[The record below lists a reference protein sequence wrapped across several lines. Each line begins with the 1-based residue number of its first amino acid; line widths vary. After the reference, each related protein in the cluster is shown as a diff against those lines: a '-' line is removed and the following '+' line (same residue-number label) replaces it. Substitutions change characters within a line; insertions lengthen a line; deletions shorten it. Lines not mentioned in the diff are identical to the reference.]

1 MSWLR
6 LFELFIIISLIVC
19 AIKIGSEKIEVEEE
33 RDELAK
39 KRKELLDIAD
49 RATANLDKAKILNS
63 KLQEIMLWFAHEAE
77 ELQIYSG
84 RDTKVQYIKAEDLS
98 NLIMRLTDK
107 IVNIK

>member
-1 MSWLR
+1 MSWFR

-39 KRKELLDIAD
+39 ERKEILDIAN
-49 RATANLDKAKILNS
+49 RATATLDKAKILHS
-63 KLQEIMLWFAHEAE
+63 KLQETMLWFSHETG
-77 ELQIYSG
+77 ELQTYAV
-84 RDTKVQYIKAEDLS
+84 RDTNVQYIKAEDLS

>member
-19 AIKIGSEKIEVEEE
+19 AIKIESEKVKVEQ
-33 RDELAK
+33 
-39 KRKELLDIAD
+39 KRKELLDIAN
-49 RATANLDKAKILNS
+49 RATANLDKAKILND
-63 KLQEIMLWFAHEAE
+63 KLKEIMLWFAHETG
-77 ELQIYSG
+77 ELQTYAV

>member
-1 MSWLR
+1 MSWSR
-6 LFELFIIISLIVC
+6 LFELFIIISLLVC

-39 KRKELLDIAD
+39 ERKEILDIAD
-49 RATANLDKAKILNS
+49 RATANLDKAKIRNS
-63 KLQEIMLWFAHEAE
+63 KLQETMLWFAHEAG

-107 IVNIK
+107 IVKIK

>member
-1 MSWLR
+1 MSWSR

-39 KRKELLDIAD
+39 ERREILDIAD
-49 RATANLDKAKILNS
+49 RATATLDKVKIRNS
-63 KLQEIMLWFAHEAE
+63 KLQETMLWFAHEAG

-84 RDTKVQYIKAEDLS
+84 RDTKVQYIKVEDLS

-107 IVNIK
+107 IVKIK

>member
-1 MSWLR
+1 MSWSR

-19 AIKIGSEKIEVEEE
+19 AIKIESEKIEVEKE
-33 RDELAK
+33 
-39 KRKELLDIAD
+39 RKELLDIAD
-49 RATANLDKAKILNS
+49 RATATLDKVKIRNS
-63 KLQEIMLWFAHEAE
+63 KLQETMLWFAHETG
-77 ELQIYSG
+77 ELQTYSV

>member
-19 AIKIGSEKIEVEEE
+19 ALKIESEKVKVERGKEKVE
-33 RDELAK
+33 KD
-39 KRKELLDIAD
+39 RKELLEMSDK
-49 RATANLDKAKILNS
+49 TAEALDKVKIRQS
-63 KLQEIMLWFAHEAE
+63 KLEEAILWFAHEAG

-107 IVNIK
+107 IVNM

>member
-1 MSWLR
+1 MSWSR

-39 KRKELLDIAD
+39 KRKEILDIAD
-49 RATANLDKAKILNS
+49 RATATLDKVKIRNS
-63 KLQEIMLWFAHEAE
+63 KLEETMLWFAHETG
-77 ELQIYSG
+77 ELQTYSV

>member
-19 AIKIGSEKIEVEEE
+19 AIKIESEKVKVEKGKEKVE
-33 RDELAK
+33 KD
-39 KRKELLDIAD
+39 RKELLEMSDK
-49 RATANLDKAKILNS
+49 TAKALDKVKIRQS
-63 KLQEIMLWFAHEAE
+63 KLEETILWFAHETG
-77 ELQIYSG
+77 ELQTYAV
-84 RDTKVQYIKAEDLS
+84 RDTKVQYIKADDLS

>member
-1 MSWLR
+1 MSWSR

-39 KRKELLDIAD
+39 ERKEILDIAD
-49 RATANLDKAKILNS
+49 RATATLDKAKILNS
-63 KLQEIMLWFAHEAE
+63 KLQETMLWFAHEAG

-107 IVNIK
+107 IVKIK

>member
-1 MSWLR
+1 MSWSR

-19 AIKIGSEKIEVEEE
+19 AIKIGSEKIEVEKE
-33 RDELAK
+33 
-39 KRKELLDIAD
+39 RKELLDIAN
-49 RATANLDKAKILNS
+49 RATATLDKAKILHS
-63 KLQEIMLWFAHEAE
+63 KLQETILWFAHEAG
-77 ELQIYSG
+77 ELQTYSV

>member
-19 AIKIGSEKIEVEEE
+19 AIKIGSEKIEVEKE
-33 RDELAK
+33 
-39 KRKELLDIAD
+39 RKELLDIAN
-49 RATANLDKAKILNS
+49 RANATLDKAKILNS
-63 KLQEIMLWFAHEAE
+63 KLEETILWFAHEAG
-77 ELQIYSG
+77 ELQTYSV

>member
-1 MSWLR
+1 MSWSR

-19 AIKIGSEKIEVEEE
+19 AIKIGSEKVEVEEE
-33 RDELAK
+33 KDELAK
-39 KRKELLDIAD
+39 ERKEILDIAD
-49 RATANLDKAKILNS
+49 RATATLDKVKIRNS
-63 KLQEIMLWFAHEAE
+63 KLQETMLWFAHEAG

-107 IVNIK
+107 IVKIK

>member
-1 MSWLR
+1 MSWGR

-19 AIKIGSEKIEVEEE
+19 AIKIESEKIEVE
-33 RDELAK
+33 K
-39 KRKELLDIAD
+39 QRKEILDIAD
-49 RATANLDKAKILNS
+49 RATATLDKVKIRNS
-63 KLQEIMLWFAHEAE
+63 KLQETMLWFAHETG
-77 ELQIYSG
+77 ELQTYSV

>member
-1 MSWLR
+1 MSWSR

-39 KRKELLDIAD
+39 QRKEILDIAD
-49 RATANLDKAKILNS
+49 RATATLDKVKIRNS
-63 KLQEIMLWFAHEAE
+63 KLQETMLWFAHEAG

-107 IVNIK
+107 IVKIK

>member
-6 LFELFIIISLIVC
+6 LFELFIIISLLVC
-19 AIKIGSEKIEVEEE
+19 AIKIESEKIEVEK
-33 RDELAK
+33 D
-39 KRKELLDIAD
+39 RKELLDIAN

-63 KLQEIMLWFAHEAE
+63 KLQETMLWFAHETG
-77 ELQIYSG
+77 ELQTYAV
-84 RDTKVQYIKAEDLS
+84 RDTNVQYIKAEDLS

>member
-1 MSWLR
+1 MSWSR

-39 KRKELLDIAD
+39 ERKEILDIAD
-49 RATANLDKAKILNS
+49 RATATLDKVKIRNS
-63 KLQEIMLWFAHEAE
+63 KLQETMLWFAHETG
-77 ELQIYSG
+77 ELQTYAV
-84 RDTKVQYIKAEDLS
+84 RDTNVQYIKAEDLS

-107 IVNIK
+107 IVKIK